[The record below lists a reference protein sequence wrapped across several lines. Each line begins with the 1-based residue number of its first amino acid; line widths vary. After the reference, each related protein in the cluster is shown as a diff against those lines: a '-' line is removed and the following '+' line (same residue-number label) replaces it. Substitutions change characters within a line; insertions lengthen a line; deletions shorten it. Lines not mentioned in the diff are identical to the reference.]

1 MSAVFV
7 SLPLKEQNP
16 KTLLRK
22 IKRQMDRLKSY
33 PDVFIVFALITIL
46 VKWLPSEMF
55 IRVQNWFYGKN
66 TLLLSN
72 VPGRKS
78 DAYFAGAK
86 VNDMYFWVPLIGSG
100 ALGEEGGV
108 AGRGLR
114 GGGGGGWERSRPH
127 EENLNRTV
135 PQRLDHTILTLL
147 LYRIEHLQLHRP
159 RGIQLPR
166 QSRGARQPH

>member
-100 ALGEEGGV
+100 ALGEEGG
-108 AGRGLR
+108 GL
-114 GGGGGGWERSRPH
+114 WERSRPH
-127 EENLNRTV
+127 EEILNRTV